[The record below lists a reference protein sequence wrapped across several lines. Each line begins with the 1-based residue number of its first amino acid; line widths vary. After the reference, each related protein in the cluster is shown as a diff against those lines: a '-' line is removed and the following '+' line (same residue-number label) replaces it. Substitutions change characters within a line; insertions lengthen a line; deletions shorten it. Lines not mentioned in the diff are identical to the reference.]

1 MFNFAVIIGNKK
13 VIEVNIFLMNNSIEN
28 NDHELISK
36 INLILN
42 DFENFEKPF
51 VNDRG
56 DIVLMNKI
64 NRKSKRDNYIL
75 TNVFKQIIGDDIK
88 KNRV

>member
-1 MFNFAVIIGNKK
+1 
-13 VIEVNIFLMNNSIEN
+13 MNNSIKK
-28 NDHELISK
+28 DGHELINK

-42 DFENFEKPF
+42 DYENFEKPF

-56 DIVLMNKI
+56 DIVIMNKI

>member
-1 MFNFAVIIGNKK
+1 
-13 VIEVNIFLMNNSIEN
+13 MNNSIEK
-28 NDHELISK
+28 NDHELINK

-42 DFENFEKPF
+42 DYENFEKPF

-56 DIVLMNKI
+56 HIVIMNKV

-75 TNVFKQIIGDDIK
+75 TNVFKKIISDDIK

>member
-1 MFNFAVIIGNKK
+1 MS
-13 VIEVNIFLMNNSIEN
+13 NSIEKD
-28 NDHELISK
+28 DHELINK

-56 DIVLMNKI
+56 DIVIRNKI
-64 NRKSKRDNYIL
+64 NKKSKRHNYIL
-75 TNVFKQIIGDDIK
+75 TNVFKEIIGDDIK

>member
-1 MFNFAVIIGNKK
+1 MS
-13 VIEVNIFLMNNSIEN
+13 NSIKK
-28 NDHELISK
+28 DDYELINK

-51 VNDRG
+51 VNDLG
-56 DIVLMNKI
+56 DIVIMNKI
-64 NRKSKRDNYIL
+64 NRKSKRDNNIL
-75 TNVFKQIIGDDIK
+75 TNVFKQIIRNDIK

>member
-1 MFNFAVIIGNKK
+1 
-13 VIEVNIFLMNNSIEN
+13 MNNSIEK
-28 NDHELISK
+28 NDHELINK

-51 VNDRG
+51 VNDQG
-56 DIVLMNKI
+56 DIVIRNKI
-64 NRKSKRDNYIL
+64 NRKSKSDNYIL
-75 TNVFKQIIGDDIK
+75 TNVFKQIISDDIK

>member
-1 MFNFAVIIGNKK
+1 
-13 VIEVNIFLMNNSIEN
+13 MNNLIEKD
-28 NDHELISK
+28 DHELINK

-56 DIVLMNKI
+56 DIVIRNKI

>member
-1 MFNFAVIIGNKK
+1 MSNSVKK
-13 VIEVNIFLMNNSIEN
+13 
-28 NDHELISK
+28 NDHELINK
-36 INLILN
+36 INIILH

-51 VNDRG
+51 VNDQG
-56 DIVLMNKI
+56 DIVIMNKI

>member
-1 MFNFAVIIGNKK
+1 
-13 VIEVNIFLMNNSIEN
+13 MNNSIEKD
-28 NDHELISK
+28 DHELINK

-51 VNDRG
+51 VNDQG
-56 DIVLMNKI
+56 DIIIRNKI
-64 NRKSKRDNYIL
+64 IRKSKRDNYIL
-75 TNVFKQIIGDDIK
+75 TNVFKQIIGEDIK

>member
-1 MFNFAVIIGNKK
+1 
-13 VIEVNIFLMNNSIEN
+13 MNNSIEKD
-28 NDHELISK
+28 DHELINK

-56 DIVLMNKI
+56 DIVIRNKI
-64 NRKSKRDNYIL
+64 NRKSKSDNYIL

>member
-1 MFNFAVIIGNKK
+1 
-13 VIEVNIFLMNNSIEN
+13 MNNLIEKD
-28 NDHELISK
+28 DHELINK

-56 DIVLMNKI
+56 DIVIMNKI

-75 TNVFKQIIGDDIK
+75 TNVFKQIIGEDIK

>member
-1 MFNFAVIIGNKK
+1 
-13 VIEVNIFLMNNSIEN
+13 MNNSIEKD
-28 NDHELISK
+28 DHELINK

-51 VNDRG
+51 VNDQG
-56 DIVLMNKI
+56 DIVIMNKI
-64 NRKSKRDNYIL
+64 NRKIKRDNYIL

>member
-1 MFNFAVIIGNKK
+1 MS
-13 VIEVNIFLMNNSIEN
+13 NSIEK
-28 NDHELISK
+28 DDYELINK

-56 DIVLMNKI
+56 DIVIMNKI

-75 TNVFKQIIGDDIK
+75 TNVFKQIIGEDIK

>member
-1 MFNFAVIIGNKK
+1 
-13 VIEVNIFLMNNSIEN
+13 MNNSIEKD
-28 NDHELISK
+28 DHELINK

-42 DFENFEKPF
+42 DYENFEKPF
-51 VNDRG
+51 VNDQG
-56 DIVLMNKI
+56 DIVIMNKI

>member
-1 MFNFAVIIGNKK
+1 
-13 VIEVNIFLMNNSIEN
+13 MNNSIEKDN
-28 NDHELISK
+28 HELINK

-51 VNDRG
+51 VNDLG
-56 DIVLMNKI
+56 DIVIMNKI

>member
-1 MFNFAVIIGNKK
+1 
-13 VIEVNIFLMNNSIEN
+13 MNNSIEKD
-28 NDHELISK
+28 DHELINK

-42 DFENFEKPF
+42 DYENFEKPF

-56 DIVLMNKI
+56 DIVIMNKI
-64 NRKSKRDNYIL
+64 NKKSKRDNYIL

>member
-1 MFNFAVIIGNKK
+1 
-13 VIEVNIFLMNNSIEN
+13 MNNSIEKD
-28 NDHELISK
+28 DHELINK

-51 VNDRG
+51 VNDKG
-56 DIVLMNKI
+56 DIVIRNKI
-64 NRKSKRDNYIL
+64 NKKSRRDYYIL
-75 TNVFKQIIGDDIK
+75 TNVFKEIIGDDIK

>member
-1 MFNFAVIIGNKK
+1 
-13 VIEVNIFLMNNSIEN
+13 MNNSIKK
-28 NDHELISK
+28 DVHELINK
-36 INLILN
+36 ITLIIN

-56 DIVLMNKI
+56 DIVIMSKI
-64 NRKSKRDNYIL
+64 NRKSKSDNYIL

>member
-1 MFNFAVIIGNKK
+1 
-13 VIEVNIFLMNNSIEN
+13 MNNSIEKD
-28 NDHELISK
+28 DHELINK

-51 VNDRG
+51 VNDQG
-56 DIVLMNKI
+56 DIVIINKI

-75 TNVFKQIIGDDIK
+75 TNVFKQIIGEDIK

>member
-1 MFNFAVIIGNKK
+1 
-13 VIEVNIFLMNNSIEN
+13 MNYSIEKD
-28 NDHELISK
+28 DHELINK

-56 DIVLMNKI
+56 DIVIRNKI
-64 NRKSKRDNYIL
+64 NRKIKRENYIL
-75 TNVFKQIIGDDIK
+75 TSVFKQIIGDDIK

>member
-1 MFNFAVIIGNKK
+1 MS
-13 VIEVNIFLMNNSIEN
+13 NSIEKD
-28 NDHELISK
+28 DHELINK

-51 VNDRG
+51 VNDQG
-56 DIVLMNKI
+56 DIVIMNKI

-75 TNVFKQIIGDDIK
+75 TNVFKKIIGEDIK

>member
-1 MFNFAVIIGNKK
+1 MS
-13 VIEVNIFLMNNSIEN
+13 NSIEK
-28 NDHELISK
+28 DGHELINK
-36 INLILN
+36 INFILN

-51 VNDRG
+51 VNDLG
-56 DIVLMNKI
+56 DIVIMNKI

>member
-1 MFNFAVIIGNKK
+1 
-13 VIEVNIFLMNNSIEN
+13 MNNSIEKD
-28 NDHELISK
+28 DHELINK

-42 DFENFEKPF
+42 DYENFEKPF

-56 DIVLMNKI
+56 DIVIMNKI

>member
-1 MFNFAVIIGNKK
+1 
-13 VIEVNIFLMNNSIEN
+13 MNNSIEKD
-28 NDHELISK
+28 DHKLINK

-42 DFENFEKPF
+42 DYENFEKPF
-51 VNDRG
+51 VNDQG
-56 DIVLMNKI
+56 DIVIMNKI

-75 TNVFKQIIGDDIK
+75 TNVFKQIISDDIK

>member
-1 MFNFAVIIGNKK
+1 
-13 VIEVNIFLMNNSIEN
+13 MNNSIEKD
-28 NDHELISK
+28 DHELINK

-56 DIVLMNKI
+56 DIIIKNKI
-64 NRKSKRDNYIL
+64 NRKSKSDNYIL
-75 TNVFKQIIGDDIK
+75 TNVFKKIIGDDIK

>member
-1 MFNFAVIIGNKK
+1 
-13 VIEVNIFLMNNSIEN
+13 MNNSIKKDDLE
-28 NDHELISK
+28 K
-36 INLILN
+36 INKITLIIN

-56 DIVLMNKI
+56 DIVIMNKI

>member
-1 MFNFAVIIGNKK
+1 
-13 VIEVNIFLMNNSIEN
+13 MNNSIEKD
-28 NDHELISK
+28 DHELINK
-36 INLILN
+36 IDLILS
-42 DFENFEKPF
+42 DYENFEKPF

-56 DIVLMNKI
+56 DIVIMNKI
-64 NRKSKRDNYIL
+64 NRKSKSDNYIL

>member
-1 MFNFAVIIGNKK
+1 MS
-13 VIEVNIFLMNNSIEN
+13 NSIKKDE
-28 NDHELISK
+28 HELINK

-42 DFENFEKPF
+42 DFENFQKPF
-51 VNDRG
+51 VNDQG
-56 DIVLMNKI
+56 DIVIINKI

>member
-1 MFNFAVIIGNKK
+1 MS
-13 VIEVNIFLMNNSIEN
+13 NSIEK
-28 NDHELISK
+28 DDYELINK

-51 VNDRG
+51 VNDKG
-56 DIVLMNKI
+56 DIVIMNKT

-75 TNVFKQIIGDDIK
+75 TNVFKQIIGEDIK

>member
-1 MFNFAVIIGNKK
+1 MSNLIKK
-13 VIEVNIFLMNNSIEN
+13 D
-28 NDHELISK
+28 DHELIIK

-51 VNDRG
+51 VNDKG
-56 DIVLMNKI
+56 DIVIRNKI
-64 NRKSKRDNYIL
+64 NRKSKRNNYIL
-75 TNVFKQIIGDDIK
+75 TNVFKEIIGDDIK

>member
-1 MFNFAVIIGNKK
+1 MS
-13 VIEVNIFLMNNSIEN
+13 NSIKK
-28 NDHELISK
+28 DDYELINK

-51 VNDRG
+51 VNDQG
-56 DIVLMNKI
+56 DIVIMNKI
-64 NRKSKRDNYIL
+64 NRKSKRDNNIL
-75 TNVFKQIIGDDIK
+75 TNVFKQIISNDIK

>member
-1 MFNFAVIIGNKK
+1 
-13 VIEVNIFLMNNSIEN
+13 MNNLIKKD
-28 NDHELISK
+28 DHELINK
-36 INLILN
+36 ITLILN

-56 DIVLMNKI
+56 DIVIMNKI

-75 TNVFKQIIGDDIK
+75 TNVFKQIISDDIK

>member
-1 MFNFAVIIGNKK
+1 
-13 VIEVNIFLMNNSIEN
+13 MNNSIEK
-28 NDHELISK
+28 DDDELINK

-42 DFENFEKPF
+42 DFENFEKLF
-51 VNDRG
+51 VNDQG
-56 DIVLMNKI
+56 DIVIKNKI

-75 TNVFKQIIGDDIK
+75 TNVFKKIIGDDIK

>member
-1 MFNFAVIIGNKK
+1 
-13 VIEVNIFLMNNSIEN
+13 MNNLIEKD
-28 NDHELISK
+28 DHGLINK

-42 DFENFEKPF
+42 DFENFQKPF
-51 VNDRG
+51 VNDQG
-56 DIVLMNKI
+56 DIVIMNKI